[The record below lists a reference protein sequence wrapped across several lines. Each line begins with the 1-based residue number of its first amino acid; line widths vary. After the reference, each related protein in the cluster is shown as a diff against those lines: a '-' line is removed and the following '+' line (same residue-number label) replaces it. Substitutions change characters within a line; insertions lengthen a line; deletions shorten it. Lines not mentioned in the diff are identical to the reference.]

1 MKKFIYLAIFI
12 FLSSYSSMFAQKTK
26 TVFLDKHF
34 MPLTSKSIE
43 DHQYQKTIFP
53 ISEGKQKE
61 RIQDLNGKL
70 IRVISNEFDGKK
82 NLIRSITEEYGVN
95 EIIHKIS
102 TLEFSTKKEMIEYFQ
117 DGKLVARFL
126 CNDNEVVFGWRVID
140 GEQIETSRN
149 EFEPDFAVSK
159 QQFKD
164 FLRSNLNLPEEARK
178 KGIQGTVTIAL
189 EIMPD
194 GSVNTMEIVNQDEVS
209 PMLQQEAKR
218 VLAAFNKGYRPAL
231 DVNGNPVKKWMY
243 VPVRFS
249 LG

>member
-1 MKKFIYLAIFI
+1 MKKFIYLVFFI
-12 FLSSYSSMFAQKTK
+12 FLSSSSFLVAQKSK

-34 MPLTSKSIE
+34 RPLTSKSIE

-53 ISEGKQKE
+53 ISEGIQKE
-61 RIQDLNGKL
+61 RIQELNGKL
-70 IRVISNEFDGKK
+70 IRVISNEFEGKK
-82 NLIRSITEEYGVN
+82 NLIRSITEEYGEN
-95 EIIHKIS
+95 ESIHKIS
-102 TLEFSTKKEMIEYFQ
+102 TLELSTKKEMIEYFQ
-117 DGKLVARFL
+117 EGKLVARFL

-140 GEQIETSRN
+140 GEQVETSRN

-164 FLRSNLNLPEEARK
+164 FLRSNLNFPEKARK
-178 KGIQGTVTIAL
+178 KSIQGIVTIAL

-209 PMLQQEAKR
+209 PMLQEEAKR
-218 VLAAFNKGYRPAL
+218 VITAFDKGYKPAL
-231 DVNGNPVKKWMY
+231 DVNGNPVRKWMY